1 MVKIIDYKSST
12 NKEGKEFVSLKLQ
25 GGVTAIQSQQTGA
38 FYLTANTCQIAS
50 TFDEETA
57 KTLIGNEIPGKVVRV
72 ETEPYEYTIKQ
83 TGEVIMLSHKFV
95 YLPEETESHLPVRVF
110 QEVMSIEA

>member
-1 MVKIIDYKSST
+1 MVKIVDHKTSV
-12 NKEGKEFVSLKLQ
+12 NKEGKEFISLKLQ
-25 GGVTAIQSQQTGA
+25 GGVTAIQSQQTGG

-57 KTLIGNEIPGKVVRV
+57 KTLIGNEIPGRVVRV

-83 TGEVIMLSHKFV
+83 TGEVITLTHKFV
-95 YLPEETESHLPVRVF
+95 YMPEETKTQAPVLVY
-110 QEVMSIEA
+110 QEPLAVEV